1 MTFRSN
7 SKSSDGTVPAPVSTW
22 HTSSRLRVSNRVF
35 RVRLQ
40 MNTRFWFSRL
50 TNQQPITATLERTA
64 KGAAVAVLAMMTGI
78 AVAQNPAPAAPA
90 PESQVAAPA
99 GYTIHQTVDLG
110 GRITNLNG
118 SGAMYDTLV
127 NLQSGPRVLG
137 ETFEMRALPGNK
149 HTLVDSMMAI
159 GSGFGGDPNSFT
171 KLTASKGKLYDFS
184 GMFRRD
190 RQYFDYDLLSN
201 PNIATG
207 LSIPIGPTAAPTGSF
222 AWPQVNQSPFLYNT
236 VRRMTDTS
244 VTILPLS
251 KFSYRVGYSQNIFQG
266 PSLSPS
272 GYGFAKYDAIL
283 EQYQRNSTDDFTG
296 ALDWKPVQ
304 GTQVTFE
311 EQIDH
316 YKADSYFTMAPGDF
330 TVQEPDGTKA
340 AIDDYDSQ
348 TPYGASACNANSLGT
363 TPILSAPQT
372 AGGLPV
378 INPACAVVTSYL
390 RSAPTRILYP
400 TEILRLQSASIPRLA
415 MNGDFRYTQANMNM
429 PNYYDSYQ
437 GLNGTTRS
445 LTYTANANAKR
456 AVIAADYGVVWQAMK
471 TFSLS
476 DQVDFSSV
484 HQPGTA
490 TFTSGT
496 TLATPATAGNETINY
511 AGPLTTTLAAAG
523 ASTIE
528 GSGAVG
534 VPVPAYFGQN
544 YFTNNL
550 TGTWDAGARTTLSL
564 TYRHEVHTIA
574 QGSPHNVPLAVGASS
589 NGTVTINEDGGIF
602 NVAVRPTSKWSING
616 SVEALYADNAFTPV
630 GPRQTRHYRVH
641 TMYRPKPWATI
652 SGAYNDRERHNNTN
666 NNQAAVAAG
675 DDPYEG
681 PIDHVDHTRIASLGA
696 VLSPNEHY
704 GIDLDYAY
712 SDVYT
717 ATNIC
722 YDNGATATL
731 PGTANFNSS
740 GGPAVCGGVFA
751 RGSTTQLADWFAR
764 DFMDAPTQFG
774 SVALSLTPVK
784 PIHTNL
790 GYRVSA
796 VSGSQFFN
804 DARAVNGSLVSNY
817 QSPFVNVAWTVHPGW
832 IVKADYNYFGYG
844 EGGPSGPEYCS
855 TSTSLTSTV
864 VPCASLPY
872 PTGLTESP
880 AGLTAPRN
888 FHANN
893 VTLAM
898 HYEF

>member
-1 MTFRSN
+1 
-7 SKSSDGTVPAPVSTW
+7 
-22 HTSSRLRVSNRVF
+22 
-35 RVRLQ
+35 
-40 MNTRFWFSRL
+40 
-50 TNQQPITATLERTA
+50 
-64 KGAAVAVLAMMTGI
+64 
-78 AVAQNPAPAAPA
+78 
-90 PESQVAAPA
+90 
-99 GYTIHQTVDLG
+99 
-110 GRITNLNG
+110 
-118 SGAMYDTLV
+118 
-127 NLQSGPRVLG
+127 
-137 ETFEMRALPGNK
+137 
-149 HTLVDSMMAI
+149 
-159 GSGFGGDPNSFT
+159 
-171 KLTASKGKLYDFS
+171 
-184 GMFRRD
+184 
-190 RQYFDYDLLSN
+190 
-201 PNIATG
+201 
-207 LSIPIGPTAAPTGSF
+207 
-222 AWPQVNQSPFLYNT
+222 
-236 VRRMTDTS
+236 
-244 VTILPLS
+244 
-251 KFSYRVGYSQNIFQG
+251 
-266 PSLSPS
+266 
-272 GYGFAKYDAIL
+272 
-283 EQYQRNSTDDFTG
+283 
-296 ALDWKPVQ
+296 
-304 GTQVTFE
+304 
-311 EQIDH
+311 
-316 YKADSYFTMAPGDF
+316 
-330 TVQEPDGTKA
+330 
-340 AIDDYDSQ
+340 
-348 TPYGASACNANSLGT
+348 
-363 TPILSAPQT
+363 
-372 AGGLPV
+372 
-378 INPACAVVTSYL
+378 VVTSYL
-390 RSAPTRILYP
+390 RTQPTRILYP
-400 TEILRLQSASIPRLA
+400 TEILRLQSSSIPTLS
-415 MNGDFRYTQANMNM
+415 MNGDFRYTNANMNL

-456 AVIAADYGVVWQAMK
+456 AVIAADYGVVWQALK

-490 TFTSGT
+490 TFTSET
-496 TLATPATAGNETINY
+496 TVATPATAGNETINY
-511 AGPLTTTLAAAG
+511 AGPLTTTIAATG
-523 ASTIE
+523 ASTLE

-574 QGSPHNVPLAVGASS
+574 QGSPHNVPLAVGATS
-589 NGTVTINEDGGIF
+589 NGTVTINEDGGVF
-602 NVAVRPTSKWSING
+602 NAAVRPSSNWSING
-616 SVEALYADNAFTPV
+616 SIEALYADNAFTPV

-641 TMYRPKPWATI
+641 TLYRPKPWATI
-652 SGAYNDRERHNNTN
+652 SGAFNDRERHNNTN
-666 NNQAAVAAG
+666 NNQSAVAAG

-740 GGPAVCGGVFA
+740 GGPAVCPGVFA

-796 VSGSQFFN
+796 VNGSQFFN
-804 DARAVNGSLVSNY
+804 DARAVNGSLVSTY
-817 QSPFVNVAWTVHPGW
+817 QSPFANLAWTIHQGW
-832 IVKADYNYFGYG
+832 VLKADYNYFGYG

-855 TSTSLTSTV
+855 TSTSLTSAV

-872 PTGLTESP
+872 QTGLTESP